1 MSKPAFV
8 SQVSKDIGG
17 LPTWL
22 NQHELQSFILE
33 SNPKVQDIIKIVSRS
48 EIFSQNVL
56 SVQIQVK
63 LTDNSTQV
71 LNYLVKSNEQ
81 TTSISST
88 PKFPRPYNFKLELHM
103 YNEVLP
109 ALKNLYKNVGKQI
122 TFSPDNHSSKG
133 SNHLY
138 LANLQTKGYRTIIQP
153 KGLRK
158 SAMIA
163 ILSKLAAYHAATAC
177 YLQLTPTHLKAQLKR
192 NLGNETDGEIIQR
205 KTLLQRKFSES
216 LRSNGLQHYEDKV
229 KYYLKNLPGSIDTPD
244 LKRSFNVIS
253 IGACWPNNILG
264 SFDAFG
270 EVKDVVFIDFGN
282 SSYRSAAHDLFEI
295 LLTVPVEKTENF
307 DAFLRYYH
315 DELLINL
322 KLLKFKGN
330 LPTLTDLQLDLL
342 NYGYEGFQV
351 VMEILPIVLA
361 DFESTD
367 IEDPFRTKNYSEEIK
382 NLLPWMENRA
392 YFEVETEPIM
402 LY

>member
-1 MSKPAFV
+1 
-8 SQVSKDIGG
+8 
-17 LPTWL
+17 
-22 NQHELQSFILE
+22 
-33 SNPKVQDIIKIVSRS
+33 
-48 EIFSQNVL
+48 
-56 SVQIQVK
+56 
-63 LTDNSTQV
+63 DNSTQV

-109 ALKNLYKNVGKQI
+109 ALKNLYKNVGKEI

-158 SAMIA
+158 SAMMA

-177 YLQLTPTHLKAQLKR
+177 YLKLTPTHLKAQLIR
-192 NLGNETDGEIIQR
+192 NLGNEIDAEIIQR
-205 KTLLQRKFSES
+205 KTWLQRKFSES

-295 LLTVPVEKTENF
+295 LLTVPVEKTKNF

-392 YFEVETEPIM
+392 YFEVE
-402 LY
+402 